1 MGGNVKP
8 RTVSSSAGSERA
20 RIRDEVRAARD
31 ESADV
36 LLEETIVAD
45 KGPDTGEIMDRTLVE
60 PVGVEPVGKGRS
72 ISGSGGES
80 KPVKHDDDRTD
91 VTRLSWVSLKS
102 MTVVSFI
109 VSLFLNIVL
118 FIVGWLAIIM
128 LEKAGI
134 LETLNGLLGSM
145 MTIETG
151 NLVRMLGLVCI
162 VLTVVLTILG
172 VLYTL
177 LFNAA
182 SLIVGGIGMQTRTY
196 HDGERIKP
204 STL

>member
-1 MGGNVKP
+1 MGDGLKP
-8 RTVSSSAGSERA
+8 RTVSSRAGSERA

-31 ESADV
+31 GSADV

-45 KGPDTGEIMDRTLVE
+45 AGPDTGEIVE
-60 PVGVEPVGKGRS
+60 KPVDTPAAVPAGDGK
-72 ISGSGGES
+72 SGNRS
-80 KPVKHDDDRTD
+80 KPVEYDADRTD
-91 VTRLSWVSLKS
+91 VTKLSWVSLKS

-128 LEKAGI
+128 LEKAGT
-134 LETLNGLLGSM
+134 LETVNGLLGSM
-145 MTIETG
+145 MTIDAG
-151 NLVRMLGLVCI
+151 SLVKMLGLVCI

-182 SLIVGGIGMQTRTY
+182 SLIVGGIGLQTRTY

-204 STL
+204 FAS